1 MNEKINADL
10 KSLKFILNKNKV
22 YIFPIVVIL
31 VSIMLF
37 SQFVI
42 PQADALLAAREEA
55 LATSLKI
62 ETLKANLDI
71 LTNINEETL
80 DSQLKTLSLA
90 LPLSKDFFGILN
102 SVYST
107 VQKTGVDLGNFSFKI
122 GDLAKSENGDNFP
135 VVKLSAP
142 INSGVTAINSFVETI
157 SKNVP
162 LAEVY
167 SVKIG
172 NTSSTVSLSF
182 YYRPL
187 SASNYSQDVRI
198 SSISQKGLELI
209 SQLEKFE
216 NASSLLEPLVSVATS
231 SAAQ

>member
-102 SVYST
+102 SVI
-107 VQKTGVDLGNFSFKI
+107 L
-122 GDLAKSENGDNFP
+122 
-135 VVKLSAP
+135 LSKKQ
-142 INSGVTAINSFVETI
+142 V
-157 SKNVP
+157 
-162 LAEVY
+162 
-167 SVKIG
+167 
-172 NTSSTVSLSF
+172 
-182 YYRPL
+182 
-187 SASNYSQDVRI
+187 
-198 SSISQKGLELI
+198 LI
-209 SQLEKFE
+209 SVIF
-216 NASSLLEPLVSVATS
+216 LLK
-231 SAAQ
+231 

>member
-122 GDLAKSENGDNFP
+122 VIFIIIVVCVDNN
-135 VVKLSAP
+135 L
-142 INSGVTAINSFVETI
+142 
-157 SKNVP
+157 
-162 LAEVY
+162 
-167 SVKIG
+167 
-172 NTSSTVSLSF
+172 
-182 YYRPL
+182 
-187 SASNYSQDVRI
+187 
-198 SSISQKGLELI
+198 
-209 SQLEKFE
+209 
-216 NASSLLEPLVSVATS
+216 
-231 SAAQ
+231 

>member
-1 MNEKINADL
+1 M
-10 KSLKFILNKNKV
+10 
-22 YIFPIVVIL
+22 
-31 VSIMLF
+31 
-37 SQFVI
+37 
-42 PQADALLAAREEA
+42 
-55 LATSLKI
+55 
-62 ETLKANLDI
+62 
-71 LTNINEETL
+71 
-80 DSQLKTLSLA
+80 
-90 LPLSKDFFGILN
+90 
-102 SVYST
+102 
-107 VQKTGVDLGNFSFKI
+107 
-122 GDLAKSENGDNFP
+122 
-135 VVKLSAP
+135 
-142 INSGVTAINSFVETI
+142 
-157 SKNVP
+157 P